1 MMIKLFRALR
11 TLLSSTA
18 ITDMFKWNGD
28 NMPTIF
34 HVINL
39 DTGEQIAQIPGPACF
54 NCHDIN
60 TFELK
65 MEDTTTIVVDI
76 CAYDGHLR
84 RFHLDLTT
92 NKCIEP
98 YAGARTSQV
107 VYPISY
113 ANSLVPVQ
121 FELPR
126 INPYH
131 IGKSYRY
138 FYAARSPPDRFLDAL
153 IKGEIESKKECAFW
167 VETFTPPSEPI
178 FVPKPHA
185 NGDNNSI
192 EDDGVVLSVV
202 LDQKRK
208 QSFIL
213 VLDGSTFTELG
224 RAYVSIHIPPS
235 FHGNFY

>member
-76 CAYDGHLR
+76 CAYDGHRLIDE
-84 RFHLDLTT
+84 LYLKNYETT
-92 NKCIEP
+92 N
-98 YAGARTSQV
+98 
-107 VYPISY
+107 
-113 ANSLVPVQ
+113 
-121 FELPR
+121 
-126 INPYH
+126 YH
-131 IGKSYRY
+131 
-138 FYAARSPPDRFLDAL
+138 
-153 IKGEIESKKECAFW
+153 
-167 VETFTPPSEPI
+167 
-178 FVPKPHA
+178 
-185 NGDNNSI
+185 
-192 EDDGVVLSVV
+192 
-202 LDQKRK
+202 
-208 QSFIL
+208 L
-213 VLDGSTFTELG
+213 VL
-224 RAYVSIHIPPS
+224 A
-235 FHGNFY
+235 